1 MRLAIPMPAFAAANP
16 MPILI
21 AAFCLLWS
29 SAFAVTKLALMD
41 CPPLLLLVTR
51 FLLAGAVMI
60 GAAAATRTT
69 WRFTWR
75 NVAVFAL
82 LGVVNNALYL
92 GLNGVGM
99 RSVSAGLSALITSAN
114 PVLTALLAAGF
125 LGERLTWRKA
135 IGLVLGVGG
144 VGFIVEGRIIGG
156 IDDPIG
162 VAFSIA
168 ALVSL
173 VGGTILF
180 KRLAPNG
187 GLWIGNGVQ
196 HLAGAFVLVP
206 FAFGS
211 EPVADVV
218 PSWRLLAALAYLAL
232 LVSVIGCLVWFHLLM
247 VAGAMTASAYHF
259 LMPPLGML
267 FGWLLLGERLAW
279 PDLIGVV
286 PVALGIYL
294 VTSAPN
300 PKFAHNVPRLRT
312 RTSGSKGH

>member
-1 MRLAIPMPAFAAANP
+1 MRLATPMPVSAAVNP
-16 MPILI
+16 MPLLI

-41 CPPLLLLVTR
+41 CPPLLLLVAR
-51 FLLAGAVMI
+51 FLLAGGVML
-60 GAAAATRTT
+60 GAAAATRAP

-75 NVAVFAL
+75 DVAVFAL
-82 LGVVNNALYL
+82 LGLVNNALYL
-92 GLNGVGM
+92 GLNVTGM
-99 RSVSAGLSALITSAN
+99 RSISAGLSALISSVN
-114 PVLTALLAAGF
+114 PVLTALLAAVF

-196 HLAGAFVLVP
+196 HLAGAFVLLP

-211 EPVADVV
+211 EPVAGVV
-218 PSWRLLAALAYLAL
+218 PSWRLLVALAYLAL
-232 LVSVIGCLVWFHLLM
+232 LVSVIGYLIWFHLLM
-247 VAGAMTASAYHF
+247 VAGPMTASAYHF

-279 PDLIGVV
+279 PDLIGVA

-294 VTSAPN
+294 VTRPAKLN
-300 PKFAHNVPRLRT
+300 PA
-312 RTSGSKGH
+312 